1 MYLKYLFLGISAT
14 LSVLAFNNCQNNLPS
29 TNSINNSS
37 ATTNPTSLTGTT
49 EINSAPDVYCNAK
62 VGFRLSI
69 ANKTEPKSIKEFVD
83 LVNILPKPLTVPCLV
98 SVLKGPLSIY
108 AIDNIFSAQP
118 SAGFTS
124 PRIFIINTPLIISV
138 VPDGSGKNNIEL
150 SEITSLYKSVKG
162 DLLFPIEN
170 TLSVDEVFN
179 RVLVPTLNGSQCVGC
194 HGGENRNLG
203 NYKDYMAYETGLL
216 TPNDQQRVPTNQLL
230 FFKQQCTG
238 QNDYRCQML
247 KAFYNNGYP
256 VDVIFPVS
264 PNN

>member
-1 MYLKYLFLGISAT
+1 MYLKYLFLGMTAT
-14 LSVLAFNNCQNNLPS
+14 LSILAFNNCQNSLP
-29 TNSINNSS
+29 TTTNNSIAGTNTLTPSS
-37 ATTNPTSLTGTT
+37 GTND
-49 EINSAPDVYCNAK
+49 IYSAPDVYCNAN
-62 VGFRLSI
+62 VGFRLNI
-69 ANKTEPKSIKEFVD
+69 ANKAQPKSIKDFVD
-83 LVNILPKPLTVPCLV
+83 LVNALPKPLTIPCLV

-179 RVLVPTLNGSQCVGC
+179 RILVPTLNGSQCVGC

-203 NYKDYMAYETGLL
+203 TYKDYMAYETGLL

-230 FFKQQCTG
+230 FFKQQCSG

-256 VDVIFPVS
+256 VDVTFPVS